1 MPSYKTISHHYFR
14 LRLLQSEILQVLQQQ
29 SHSLAFTSTPGNS
42 CADPPAPKPSRGDIY
57 PPHHP
62 YHLQTPFLRNFET
75 VQCWHK
81 DVDRRLKEWI
91 DTAPQSKEQT
101 GVSFSLEFL
110 QLNYWQAK
118 IMLYRP
124 CLSVPVLL
132 TGELGPN
139 GNSSRGRAAERGFGG
154 RKVSAEEE
162 ERVYLTVA
170 EAGSKV
176 LRLYRQ
182 LHRVHQVNYTFLA
195 THHLFMAGNYPLA
208 IPRFPVFGLTLTLSI
223 RDLFP
228 LFNLALSIG
237 SLTPGHG

>member
-1 MPSYKTISHHYFR
+1 M
-14 LRLLQSEILQVLQQQ
+14 
-29 SHSLAFTSTPGNS
+29 
-42 CADPPAPKPSRGDIY
+42 
-57 PPHHP
+57 
-62 YHLQTPFLRNFET
+62 
-75 VQCWHK
+75 
-81 DVDRRLKEWI
+81 DRRLKEWI

-154 RKVSAEEE
+154 RKVSPEEE

-195 THHLFMAGNYPLA
+195 THHLFMAGDYPLI
-208 IPRFPVFGLTLTLSI
+208 IPRFPVFGLTLTLLA
-223 RDLFP
+223 RDLVP
-228 LFNLALSIG
+228 LLNLALSIG
-237 SLTPGHG
+237 SLTFGHG